1 MQPLFFQ
8 ACERLREVNP
18 DCHHE
23 DQSALPPDFLDVLDV
38 PVLLDLSELPD
49 FDSLLPP
56 LDLPSLGPPLSL
68 GLSAALALL
77 YESLR

>member
-1 MQPLFFQ
+1 MVLQSKPCDFGCQGVFQ
-8 ACERLREVNP
+8 SE
-18 DCHHE
+18 
-23 DQSALPPDFLDVLDV
+23 LPPDFLDVLD
-38 PVLLDLSELPD
+38 LSEPLD

-56 LDLPSLGPPLSL
+56 LDLPSLDPPLSL